1 VQWVFGPAPSAPT
14 SHHAPPVPL
23 SISFSFP
30 AQQLLLPLFHL
41 SSTFFASL
49 YLIFFSRAATS
60 SPSLPPLFHLLCP
73 RCDPVDGC
81 RRSSDPKVSFPS
93 PSSLP
98 PFPLPCPRAPWR
110 GPDLAP
116 GARNAFTY
124 ARSPVPTRTALACA
138 TFKFRLTS
146 FKFSLIYV
154 LRRVLRRATIYF
166 KFRFIRVL
174 RRTIRRVTINFN
186 FRLFNVLCRVF
197 SRATF
202 SFNSVQVAYAVVRF
216 VMRRFTLISYLIQV
230 FRCALRRATIRL
242 ISV

>member
-98 PFPLPCPRAPWR
+98 PFPLPCPLSHPVLEGKPNANHVRAR
-110 GPDLAP
+110 
-116 GARNAFTY
+116 
-124 ARSPVPTRTALACA
+124 
-138 TFKFRLTS
+138 
-146 FKFSLIYV
+146 
-154 LRRVLRRATIYF
+154 
-166 KFRFIRVL
+166 
-174 RRTIRRVTINFN
+174 
-186 FRLFNVLCRVF
+186 
-197 SRATF
+197 
-202 SFNSVQVAYAVVRF
+202 
-216 VMRRFTLISYLIQV
+216 ISYSRTQQLHNMDIITQ
-230 FRCALRRATIRL
+230 C
-242 ISV
+242 SK